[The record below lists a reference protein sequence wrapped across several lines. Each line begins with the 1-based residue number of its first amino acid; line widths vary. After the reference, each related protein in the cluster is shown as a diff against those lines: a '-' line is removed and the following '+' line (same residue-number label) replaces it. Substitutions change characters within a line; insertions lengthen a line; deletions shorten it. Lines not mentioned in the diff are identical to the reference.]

1 MKFKVYEVKAT
12 RLEEKDDYEQSFL
25 YVEYE
30 DAVAKFKEL
39 VETKNQ
45 AESMAGQ
52 CEKILSDAG
61 DKISEEDKAAVR
73 AEAEALKATI
83 SSDDVDT
90 IKAGIEKFQK
100 KFYEVSEKL
109 YKAAQEAAQAQQGG
123 AAGEGYTEANYTDA
137 E

>member
-1 MKFKVYEVKAT
+1 MSKEDIDKAV
-12 RLEEKDDYEQSFL
+12 REAEQFAEEDR
-25 YVEYE
+25 
-30 DAVAKFKEL
+30 KFKEL

-45 AESMAGQ
+45 AESMASQ

-61 DKISEEDKAAVR
+61 DKISEDDKAAVR

-90 IKAGIEKFQK
+90 IKAAIEKFQK

-109 YKAAQEAAQAQQGG
+109 YKASGADMNGG
-123 AAGEGYTEANYTDA
+123 AGAQTDDGSFNADYTEK
-137 E
+137 